1 MAEKKAALWGIVL
14 AGGEGNRLKRF
25 IQEYF
30 GTDAPR
36 QFCAFVGRRTMIE
49 QTLRRAETIIPRK
62 RLVVVATAP
71 HRRPWCNKRGKVRL
85 NCGFAL
91 EL

>member
-14 AGGEGNRLKRF
+14 AGGEGNRLKRC

-30 GTDAPR
+30 GTDAPK

-49 QTLRRAETIIPRK
+49 QALRRAERIIPRK
-62 RLVVVATAP
+62 RLYSRANLF
-71 HRRPWCNKRGKVRL
+71 RRCIAMTIQARKPTSIRG
-85 NCGFAL
+85 
-91 EL
+91 